1 VSLAA
6 AWGFGEVAGYKR
18 SLEHHP
24 MEAPWFYAV
33 YTAAVVGGA
42 VVVAVVPDL
51 VRLNIAVEVMN
62 GLMLPLVLGF
72 LVLLAVKAL
81 PAEHRLRGAYGWM
94 VIAVS
99 ALTAGLAVYA
109 GISGSGMWSSR

>member
-1 VSLAA
+1 
-6 AWGFGEVAGYKR
+6 
-18 SLEHHP
+18 

-62 GLMLPLVLGF
+62 ALMLPLVLGF
-72 LVLLAVKAL
+72 LVLLAVRAL
-81 PAEHRLRGAYGWM
+81 PPEHRLRGAYGWS
-94 VIAVS
+94 VIVVS

-109 GISGSGMWSSR
+109 GLTGAGMWSSG